1 MTKKMKRVICLL
13 LVVVLSTSMLT
24 GCKKG
29 KKEVTKVD
37 GLVPLT
43 EDDIEISYAF
53 WEDKPIVDKLV
64 EAWNEV
70 HPNIKINVMGYDSAV
85 GFNDELLNLSAAMN
99 LPDVFWILNE
109 CDFAIENGMLY
120 DMTPLWENDP
130 DAKNVL
136 PSINDFK
143 IGYFGTDFKW
153 TTPVKY
159 FPSAAFVNKALYE
172 RINEDMPKKDWTWAE
187 YEEEVSSMTRPDPSD
202 TKKMIYGFHCNTA
215 NYPVTWYPLAADD
228 NCIGEF
234 GWDGKEFHLNNWAK
248 GLNTQANWRKS
259 GYMAPE
265 TIEECEAM
273 YGEASWAQDIGYVA
287 IQPDYWWVWER
298 FWIKD
303 QWINNNVI
311 WVPYVMPHEEG
322 VKSETIISTID
333 FGGISAATKYPRE
346 AYEVLKYMTWG
357 VEGWKVKLEEYPNT
371 LALDGENPM
380 EKNNFPICMDD
391 EIWAGFRAWHPGSD
405 DKYGRG
411 EYFDY
416 YFEHIKHPVPLAA
429 CQIPGFG
436 TFISVNYAGVEAKV
450 QEEGVDAND
459 FVAELE
465 KQANQCNQERLDE
478 LNQKFVTN

>member
-1 MTKKMKRVICLL
+1 
-13 LVVVLSTSMLT
+13 MLFR
-24 GCKKG
+24 
-29 KKEVTKVD
+29 
-37 GLVPLT
+37 
-43 EDDIEISYAF
+43 S
-53 WEDKPIVDKLV
+53 
-64 EAWNEV
+64 
-70 HPNIKINVMGYDSAV
+70 
-85 GFNDELLNLSAAMN
+85 
-99 LPDVFWILNE
+99 
-109 CDFAIENGMLY
+109 
-120 DMTPLWENDP
+120 
-130 DAKNVL
+130 
-136 PSINDFK
+136 
-143 IGYFGTDFKW
+143 
-153 TTPVKY
+153 
-159 FPSAAFVNKALYE
+159 
-172 RINEDMPKKDWTWAE
+172 
-187 YEEEVSSMTRPDPSD
+187 
-202 TKKMIYGFHCNTA
+202 
-215 NYPVTWYPLAADD
+215 
-228 NCIGEF
+228 
-234 GWDGKEFHLNNWAK
+234 
-248 GLNTQANWRKS
+248 
-259 GYMAPE
+259 
-265 TIEECEAM
+265 
-273 YGEASWAQDIGYVA
+273 QDIGYVA

-459 FVAELE
+459 FVEIGRAS
-465 KQANQCNQERLDE
+465 CRER
-478 LNQKFVTN
+478 V